1 MLPAIDPPAL
11 PPLVLA
17 FRRGR
22 FPASGFP
29 ASYGRKRSNIALLS
43 LFPSALLPLFF
54 VLVRCSFLPLAFALC
69 LSFLPLAAS
78 ASFSRC
84 SSFLFRLL
92 SIGHFLAAVR
102 GVAYIANIF
111 RLFPASWS
119 YKKGCSVLPYLCATN
134 TAKNDLL
141 LLLLVCTAVL

>member
-17 FRRGR
+17 FCRGR

-43 LFPSALLPLFF
+43 LPLSFSFRSASSLS
-54 VLVRCSFLPLAFALC
+54 VRSFLPLALVLC

-84 SSFLFRLL
+84 SSFLFRSL

-102 GVAYIANIF
+102 GVAYIANHFPPFPCIIVIKKAVPSF
-111 RLFPASWS
+111 RI
-119 YKKGCSVLPYLCATN
+119 CAQQIRR
-134 TAKNDLL
+134 KMI
-141 LLLLVCTAVL
+141 CFYCC